1 MRVPSC
7 LPPLSAPIPSTVA
20 PTPERNA
27 RTATLTT
34 RARPASGPGRG
45 RRLAR
50 AGLIVGLLAGAT
62 AHAQFRSTPP
72 ALPGTGEA
80 SGAATGEAYRQD
92 AARHLYA
99 SYPMQV
105 WKGRLPP
112 LLHGVAVVEVDV
124 DAEGQVTDVRF
135 KRPPAAPEVA
145 PWIQQMIR
153 RAAPFPAPRQIG
165 PTQYVDIWLV
175 HKGGR
180 FQLDTLTEGQD

>member
-1 MRVPSC
+1 MRVPSF
-7 LPPLSAPIPSTVA
+7 SAIPAASTV
-20 PTPERNA
+20 PVPPV
-27 RTATLTT
+27 TT
-34 RARPASGPGRG
+34 GPLRPPGRRCGPRCTAALG
-45 RRLAR
+45 RVGSGLAL
-50 AGLIVGLLAGAT
+50 AGLLAA
-62 AHAQFRSTPP
+62 APANAQFRSTPP
-72 ALPGTGEA
+72 ALPGTGEPSAAA
-80 SGAATGEAYRQD
+80 SGQAYRQD

-165 PTQYVDIWLV
+165 PTQYVDVWLV